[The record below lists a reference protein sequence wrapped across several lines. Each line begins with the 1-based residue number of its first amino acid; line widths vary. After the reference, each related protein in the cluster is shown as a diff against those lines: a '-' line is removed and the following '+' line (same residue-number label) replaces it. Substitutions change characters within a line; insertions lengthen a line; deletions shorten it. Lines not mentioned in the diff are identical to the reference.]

1 MNKQEEKQ
9 YKRFRRKNKIR
20 AKIQGTTECP
30 RLSVFKSNRG
40 INLQVI
46 DDSKSVTIVSANSK
60 EIKSKDDKS
69 TVSFELGKLIAKKC
83 LEKKIEK
90 IVFDRGGN
98 KYHGRVKMVA
108 DGARE
113 GGLKF

>member
-1 MNKQEEKQ
+1 MNKQVEKQ
-9 YKRFRRKNKIR
+9 YKSMRRKNKIR
-20 AKIQGTTECP
+20 AKIQGNSKCP
-30 RLSVFKSNRG
+30 RLSVFKSNKG

-46 DDSKSVTIVSANSK
+46 DDNKGVTIVSANSN
-60 EIKSKDDKS
+60 EIKEKNNKS
-69 TVSFELGKLIAKKC
+69 AVSFELGKLVAKKC
-83 LEKKIEK
+83 LEKKVEI